1 MEYHFTRVVDFD
13 TLDTFKNTTKC
24 SGYGFACGYHDAV
37 LIRRPTQLF
46 APLKCA
52 LPSDAL
58 KAIRKAQK
66 EASRMFDSYIYVQL
80 THDEFEVFKC
90 ESEDKEQAI
99 VSAFKDWCVSQGYKF

>member
-13 TLDTFKNTTKC
+13 TLDTFKNATKC
-24 SGYGFACGYHDAV
+24 SGYGFACGNHDAV

-46 APLKCA
+46 SPLKCA

-58 KAIRKAQK
+58 KAIRNAQK
-66 EASRMFDSYIYVQL
+66 QASRMFDTYIYVQL

-90 ESEDKEQAI
+90 ESEDKEETI
-99 VSAFKDWCVSQGYKF
+99 VSAFKDWCAQNGYKF